1 MFDFVV
7 LFGLFFIS
15 LNPLIISEM
24 PINLSHRIFYCS
36 IPDDRKENNSVL
48 KGKWFAQE
56 TNKSKPCV
64 TATQA
69 GPCETAAVLPKWK
82 PLMKFNF

>member
-1 MFDFVV
+1 
-7 LFGLFFIS
+7 
-15 LNPLIISEM
+15 M
-24 PINLSHRIFYCS
+24 PINLFHRMFYCS

-56 TNKSKPCV
+56 RNKSKPRV

-69 GPCETAAVLPKWK
+69 GPCKTGAVLPKGK